1 MGIGDI
7 CSIFGSKRDYLHI
20 CLCYHLGTFHVF
32 AMQNPRNIIIYYI
45 MYIVYTYL
53 NLNRYRLP
61 IKTGMLDYFH

>member
-32 AMQNPRNIIIYYI
+32 CNAKSPEYYNILYY
-45 MYIVYTYL
+45 VYCVYVL
-53 NLNRYRLP
+53 KP
-61 IKTGMLDYFH
+61 ESI